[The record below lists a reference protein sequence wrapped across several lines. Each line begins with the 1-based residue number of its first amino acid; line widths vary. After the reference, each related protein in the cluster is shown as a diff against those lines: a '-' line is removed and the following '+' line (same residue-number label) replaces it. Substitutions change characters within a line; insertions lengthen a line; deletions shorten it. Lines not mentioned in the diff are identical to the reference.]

1 MSSVKY
7 KIIYSLQI
15 HIKLQSMGFTYVTE
29 MKNPKNPRF
38 NCWVYEETEE
48 LLEAFD
54 TLLTGKEGANGR

>member
-15 HIKLQSMGFTYVTE
+15 HIALQSQGFKFVTE
-29 MKNPKNPRF
+29 MKNPSNQRF
-38 NCWVYEETEE
+38 NCWVYEETKE

-54 TLLTGKEGANGR
+54 ALVRKEQSNG

>member
-15 HIKLQSMGFTYVTE
+15 HIALQSQGFKFITE
-29 MKNPKNPRF
+29 MKNPSNQRF
-38 NCWVYEETEE
+38 NCWVYEETDE

-54 TLLTGKEGANGR
+54 ALIRKGQSNG

>member
-15 HIKLQSMGFTYVTE
+15 HIALQSQGFKFITE
-29 MKNPKNPRF
+29 MKNPANQRF
-38 NCWVYEETEE
+38 NCWVYEETDE

-54 TLLTGKEGANGR
+54 ALLRRGQSNG